1 MSFTRD
7 TYCKVTELF
16 DLPMCMNI
24 MQVFGYDCLFTDSFQ
39 EKNRKEHEDDNYI
52 KFSRGSSELQRALLV
67 YSTIS
72 IFFASKKMKSK
83 WKYRHSDHT
92 DEFYH

>member
-7 TYCKVTELF
+7 TYSKVTELF

-52 KFSRGSSELQRALLV
+52 KFS
-67 YSTIS
+67 
-72 IFFASKKMKSK
+72 
-83 WKYRHSDHT
+83 
-92 DEFYH
+92 

>member
-7 TYCKVTELF
+7 TYSKVTELF

-52 KFSRGSSELQRALLV
+52 KFSRGSSELQDV
-67 YSTIS
+67 NVMMP
-72 IFFASKKMKSK
+72 KK
-83 WKYRHSDHT
+83 SDH
-92 DEFYH
+92 

>member
-67 YSTIS
+67 T
-72 IFFASKKMKSK
+72 
-83 WKYRHSDHT
+83 KYFIEEHRKINNY
-92 DEFYH
+92 YHYVIKRK